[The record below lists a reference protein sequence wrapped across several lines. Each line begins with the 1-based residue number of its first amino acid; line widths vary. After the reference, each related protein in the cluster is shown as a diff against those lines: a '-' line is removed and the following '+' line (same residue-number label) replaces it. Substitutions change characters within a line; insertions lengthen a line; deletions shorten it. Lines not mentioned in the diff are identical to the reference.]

1 MVKPTGKYKF
11 PYIINMLPARSGI
24 ATGSDPMLVSAP
36 LPPWCGATHEIVMRD
51 RLAGAVKDA
60 MRSKDQIRLSTLR
73 LMTAALK
80 DQDIAKRS
88 EDGADTLSE
97 AEIMALF
104 SKMVKQR
111 AESAKAY
118 DEAGRMELAE
128 RERTEQD
135 IIREFLP
142 KPLSDAE
149 VEAAVADAIRE
160 TGASSIRDMGK
171 VMGVLKGTYSGRMDF
186 GTVGPRVKAALG

>member
-1 MVKPTGKYKF
+1 
-11 PYIINMLPARSGI
+11 
-24 ATGSDPMLVSAP
+24 
-36 LPPWCGATHEIVMRD
+36 
-51 RLAGAVKDA
+51 

-73 LMTAALK
+73 LMSAALK

-88 EDGADTLSE
+88 EDGADVLSE

-111 AESAKAY
+111 EESAKAY
-118 DEAGRMELAE
+118 EEAGRMELAE
-128 RERTEQD
+128 REREEQK

-142 KPLSDAE
+142 KPLSEAE
-149 VEAAVADAIRE
+149 VEEAVAKAIRE

-171 VMGVLKGTYSGRMDF
+171 VMGALKAAYTGRIDF
-186 GTVGPRVKAALG
+186 GAVGPRVKSALG